1 MDIIMK
7 RYITYIFAGALIAF
21 GATACVNDLNVTP
34 IDPNLSLLDDPD
46 YLFNKCYGTMAMAG
60 NSSGDGSVDVE
71 GIDGGT
77 SGYVRQYWNS
87 NELTTDEA
95 ICGWGDEGI
104 SAFCFNSYDAS
115 HPMLRGL
122 YYRLYT
128 AITYC
133 NHYLEVA
140 GDLDAVKAAEIRFLR
155 AFHYHLAMDAFGN
168 IPFVTAIISEKPQQA
183 SRADVFSFIES
194 ELLEI
199 ESQLSEPKV
208 RTSADTGYGRVDKA
222 AAWLLLSRIYL
233 NAEVYTGTARWAD
246 AAAYAKK
253 VIDSPYGLNV
263 NGSNGYSAYEML
275 FMGNNGE
282 TSATVEA
289 VFPILQDGKK
299 TASWGASLFLIAST
313 AGGDFP
319 TGTSES
325 WNGNRARPD
334 LVAKFFP
341 NGNAPEADK
350 YGVVRAAGDD
360 RALFHSVGRRLD
372 NADVGTYEDGF
383 AVAKFSNIYT
393 DGSAGHDDQYVDMDF
408 FLMRAAEAWLTYAE
422 AVSRQNGGSVSAEA
436 VSYLNELR
444 SRAHASI
451 KTSWTLDDI
460 CDEWSR
466 EFFFEGRRRVDLIRF
481 GKFGGSNYAWRWKG
495 GVYEG
500 ASFPATRNIFA
511 IPTSDLTANENLVQ
525 NPGY

>member
-1 MDIIMK
+1 MV
-7 RYITYIFAGALIAF
+7 F
-21 GATACVNDLNVTP
+21 GFTACVNDLNVTP
-34 IDPNLSLLDDPD
+34 IDPNLALLDDPD

-60 NSSGDGSVDVE
+60 NSSGDGNVDVE

-140 GDLDAVKAAEIRFLR
+140 ADADAVKTAEIRFLR
-155 AFHYHLAMDAFGN
+155 AFHYYLAMDAFGN
-168 IPFVTAIISEKPQQA
+168 IPFVTAIISGKPEQA
-183 SRADVFSFIES
+183 SRADVFQFIEQ

-199 ESQLSEPKV
+199 EPELSEPKV
-208 RTSADTGYGRVDKA
+208 KTSADGGYGRVDRA
-222 AAWLLLSRIYL
+222 AAWLLLARLYL
-233 NAEVYTGTARWAD
+233 NAEVYTGTARWSD
-246 AAAYAKK
+246 AATYAKK
-253 VIDSPYGLNV
+253 VIDSPYGLNTA
-263 NGSNGYSAYEML
+263 GRNGYSAYQML
-275 FMGNNGE
+275 FMGDNGE
-282 TSATVEA
+282 SSATVEA
-289 VFPILQDGKK
+289 VFPILQDGLK

-334 LVAKFFP
+334 LVNKFFP
-341 NGNAPEADK
+341 NGNAPEADVD
-350 YGVVRAAGDD
+350 GMVSAAGDD
-360 RALFHSVGRRLD
+360 RALFYGVGRKLD
-372 NADVGTYEDGF
+372 NEDVGTYTDGF
-383 AVAKFSNIYT
+383 AVAKFNNIYT
-393 DGSAGHDDQYVDMDF
+393 DGSAGHHNQYVDTDF
-408 FLMRAAEAWLTYAE
+408 FIMRAAEAWLTYAE
-422 AVSRQNGGSVSAEA
+422 ATARQNGGTVTSEG

-444 SRAHASI
+444 ARANAPA
-451 KTSWTLDDI
+451 KVSWTLDEI

-466 EFFFEGRRRVDLIRF
+466 EFFFEGRRRMDLIRF
-481 GKFGGSNYAWRWKG
+481 GKFGGSSYTWRWKG

-500 ASFPATRNIFA
+500 TNFPATRNIFA